1 MSTSYDGSLLDYKIS
16 HLTSL
21 MSTSSIPMMEMFV
34 LLDEFW
40 AYSQPKLLGASQHP
54 DKGVCQFGLLI
65 LAMSQGSDTLLDHI
79 ADHYL

>member
-1 MSTSYDGSLLDYKIS
+1 
-16 HLTSL
+16 
-21 MSTSSIPMMEMFV
+21 MFV